1 LTTILLLTPGM
12 PPEESKGIASM
23 ISNRVEG
30 TPTLLSFD
38 PASESGRRQARQA
51 LATGRVDLAI
61 SSEARFDCHVLPEA
75 TVPVVVVARSPG
87 QLWRAAD
94 VVGYVRARGVNVSLA
109 PSWDDA
115 IARIQA
121 ILSPPI
127 LSGKRVLIFAEPFTS
142 ATIPS
147 RNLTHEYVLER
158 TGVDVMFRP
167 LTELKESLSDV
178 LKARATAERDSWI
191 EGAAELIGPSL
202 DDILDSC
209 RLYILLKDIVAE
221 EDISGVSIDCVRYSF
236 SEDPLL
242 PHPCLAFSR
251 LRDQGIAAPCEADV
265 CAMLTELLLEGIAQ
279 KPSFLGNIGTVD
291 VDRSTIDL
299 LHCVAPLKMAG
310 FETDPVIYR
319 LRDYHGLG
327 RGVALDIDFPTGREV
342 TIGSFS
348 KDLRSF
354 VLWPGTLVETG
365 SGYCRSMARIKIQEP
380 LRFLQSISGC
390 HYLMVYGNHI
400 PQISSILTTMNI
412 SIIGP
417 VIGCGC

>member
-1 LTTILLLTPGM
+1 M
-12 PPEESKGIASM
+12 
-23 ISNRVEG
+23 
-30 TPTLLSFD
+30 
-38 PASESGRRQARQA
+38 
-51 LATGRVDLAI
+51 
-61 SSEARFDCHVLPEA
+61 
-75 TVPVVVVARSPG
+75 
-87 QLWRAAD
+87 
-94 VVGYVRARGVNVSLA
+94 
-109 PSWDDA
+109 
-115 IARIQA
+115 
-121 ILSPPI
+121 
-127 LSGKRVLIFAEPFTS
+127 
-142 ATIPS
+142 
-147 RNLTHEYVLER
+147 
-158 TGVDVMFRP
+158 
-167 LTELKESLSDV
+167 
-178 LKARATAERDSWI
+178 
-191 EGAAELIGPSL
+191 IGPSL

>member
-191 EGAAELIGPSL
+191 EG
-202 DDILDSC
+202 
-209 RLYILLKDIVAE
+209 V
-221 EDISGVSIDCVRYSF
+221 
-236 SEDPLL
+236 L
-242 PHPCLAFSR
+242 P
-251 LRDQGIAAPCEADV
+251 
-265 CAMLTELLLEGIAQ
+265 
-279 KPSFLGNIGTVD
+279 N
-291 VDRSTIDL
+291 
-299 LHCVAPLKMAG
+299 
-310 FETDPVIYR
+310 
-319 LRDYHGLG
+319 
-327 RGVALDIDFPTGREV
+327 
-342 TIGSFS
+342 
-348 KDLRSF
+348 
-354 VLWPGTLVETG
+354 
-365 SGYCRSMARIKIQEP
+365 
-380 LRFLQSISGC
+380 
-390 HYLMVYGNHI
+390 
-400 PQISSILTTMNI
+400 
-412 SIIGP
+412 
-417 VIGCGC
+417 